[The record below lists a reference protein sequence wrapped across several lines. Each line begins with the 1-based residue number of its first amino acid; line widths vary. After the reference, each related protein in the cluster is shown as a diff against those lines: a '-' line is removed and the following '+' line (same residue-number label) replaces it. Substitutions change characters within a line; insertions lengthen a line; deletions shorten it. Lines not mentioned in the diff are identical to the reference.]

1 MEGDLVIGDSRR
13 AGGRKGLAVRVG
25 INGFGRIGRNFF
37 RAARESTAF
46 EIVAAN
52 DIGSAEQLAHL
63 LRYDSILG
71 RYPGQ
76 ISHGQDSIQVD
87 GKELEILSTRSPGDI
102 DWAGLG
108 VDLVVESS
116 GVFTKADQARLHIDR
131 GGAKKVI
138 ITAPAE
144 GEDIT
149 ICMGVNDKEYQPR
162 QHHVISNASCTT
174 NCLAPVAKVVHQ
186 DFGIESGLMT
196 TVHAY
201 TGDQRLLD
209 SLHKDQRRARAAALS
224 MIPTSS
230 GAAQAVARVLPELK
244 GRFQGFAL
252 RVPVPDVSVVDF
264 TVITERPATVEA
276 VNDALRTAA
285 QGELKGILRVEEEEL
300 VSVDFQGDSYSSIVD
315 ARLTTM
321 AGSRHLKVLAWY
333 DNEWGY
339 SCRVVELA
347 ALIADGLQNPPN

>member
-1 MEGDLVIGDSRR
+1 
-13 AGGRKGLAVRVG
+13 LAVRVG

-76 ISHGQDSIQVD
+76 ISPGKNSIRVD
-87 GKELEILSTRSPGDI
+87 GKDLTILSNGSPGDI

-116 GVFTKADQARLHIDR
+116 GVFNKAEQARLHIDR

-149 ICMGVNDKEYQPR
+149 ICMGVNDSAYQPA

-174 NCLAPVAKVVHQ
+174 NCLAPVAKVLHQ

-209 SLHKDQRRARAAALS
+209 TLHKDQRRARAAALS

-230 GAAQAVARVLPELK
+230 GAAQAVAKVLPELK

-252 RVPVPDVSVVDF
+252 RVPVPDVSIVDF
-264 TVITERPATVEA
+264 TVITERPTTAEV
-276 VNDALRTAA
+276 VNDALRSAA
-285 QGELKGILRVEEEEL
+285 EGELKGILRVEEDEL
-300 VSVDFQGDSYSSIVD
+300 VSVDFEGDPYSSIVD
-315 ARLTTM
+315 ARLTRM
-321 AGSRHLKVLAWY
+321 SGLRHLKVLAWY

-339 SCRVVELA
+339 SCRVVDLA
-347 ALIADGLQNPPN
+347 ALVADGLQKTTPN

>member
-1 MEGDLVIGDSRR
+1 
-13 AGGRKGLAVRVG
+13 
-25 INGFGRIGRNFF
+25 
-37 RAARESTAF
+37 
-46 EIVAAN
+46 
-52 DIGSAEQLAHL
+52 
-63 LRYDSILG
+63 
-71 RYPGQ
+71 
-76 ISHGQDSIQVD
+76 VD

>member
-1 MEGDLVIGDSRR
+1 M
-13 AGGRKGLAVRVG
+13 AVRVG

-76 ISHGQDSIQVD
+76 ISHGQNSIQVD

-138 ITAPAE
+138 ITAPAP
-144 GEDIT
+144 DAVSYT
-149 ICMGVNDKEYQPR
+149 HLDVYKR
-162 QHHVISNASCTT
+162 QLSSRRWS
-174 NCLAPVAKVVHQ
+174 PV
-186 DFGIESGLMT
+186 
-196 TVHAY
+196 
-201 TGDQRLLD
+201 
-209 SLHKDQRRARAAALS
+209 
-224 MIPTSS
+224 
-230 GAAQAVARVLPELK
+230 
-244 GRFQGFAL
+244 
-252 RVPVPDVSVVDF
+252 
-264 TVITERPATVEA
+264 
-276 VNDALRTAA
+276 
-285 QGELKGILRVEEEEL
+285 
-300 VSVDFQGDSYSSIVD
+300 
-315 ARLTTM
+315 
-321 AGSRHLKVLAWY
+321 
-333 DNEWGY
+333 
-339 SCRVVELA
+339 
-347 ALIADGLQNPPN
+347 

>member
-1 MEGDLVIGDSRR
+1 
-13 AGGRKGLAVRVG
+13 LAVRVG

-37 RAARESTAF
+37 RAARDNTSF

-76 ISHGQDSIQVD
+76 ISHGKTSIQVD
-87 GKELEILSTRSPGDI
+87 GKEVEILSTGSPGDI

-108 VDLVVESS
+108 VDLVVEST
-116 GVFTKADQARLHIDR
+116 GVFTEADRARLHIDK

-138 ITAPAE
+138 ITAPAQ

-149 ICMGVNDKEYQPR
+149 ICMGVNDKAYQPAE
-162 QHHVISNASCTT
+162 HHVISNASCTT
-174 NCLAPVAKVVHQ
+174 NCLAPVAKVLHQ

-196 TVHAY
+196 TCHAY

-209 SLHKDQRRARAAALS
+209 AIHKDRRRARAAALS
-224 MIPTSS
+224 MIPTST

-244 GRFQGFAL
+244 GRFQGFSL
-252 RVPVPDVSVVDF
+252 RVPVPDVSIVDF
-264 TVITERPATVEA
+264 SVVTERPTSVEA

-285 QGELKGILRVEEEEL
+285 AGDLRGILRVEEDEL
-300 VSVDFQGDSYSSIVD
+300 VSIDFQGDPHSSIVD
-315 ARLTTM
+315 ARLTAM

-339 SCRVVELA
+339 SCRVAELV
-347 ALIADGLQNPPN
+347 ALVADGLFTSSN

>member
-1 MEGDLVIGDSRR
+1 M
-13 AGGRKGLAVRVG
+13 AVRVG

-76 ISHGQDSIQVD
+76 ISPGKNSIRVD
-87 GKELEILSTRSPGDI
+87 GKDLTILSNGSPGDI

-116 GVFTKADQARLHIDR
+116 GVFNKAEQARLHIDR

-149 ICMGVNDKEYQPR
+149 ICMGVNDSAYQPA

-174 NCLAPVAKVVHQ
+174 NCLAPVAKVLHQ

-209 SLHKDQRRARAAALS
+209 TLHKDQRRARAAALS

-230 GAAQAVARVLPELK
+230 GAAQAVAKVLPELK

-252 RVPVPDVSVVDF
+252 RVPVPDVSIVDF
-264 TVITERPATVEA
+264 TVITERPTTAEA
-276 VNDALRTAA
+276 VNDALRSAA
-285 QGELKGILRVEEEEL
+285 EGELKGILRVEEDEL
-300 VSVDFQGDSYSSIVD
+300 VSVDFEGDPYSSIVD
-315 ARLTTM
+315 ARLTRM
-321 AGSRHLKVLAWY
+321 SGLRHLKVLAWY

-339 SCRVVELA
+339 SCRVVDLA
-347 ALIADGLQNPPN
+347 ALVADGLQKTTPN

>member
-1 MEGDLVIGDSRR
+1 M
-13 AGGRKGLAVRVG
+13 RVG

-76 ISHGQDSIQVD
+76 ISPGKNSIRVD
-87 GKELEILSTRSPGDI
+87 GKDLTILSNGSPGDI

-116 GVFTKADQARLHIDR
+116 GVFNKAEQARLHIDR

-149 ICMGVNDKEYQPR
+149 ICMGVNDSAYQPA

-174 NCLAPVAKVVHQ
+174 NCLAPVAKVLHQ

-209 SLHKDQRRARAAALS
+209 TLHKDQRRARAAALS

-230 GAAQAVARVLPELK
+230 GAAQAVAKVLPELK

-252 RVPVPDVSVVDF
+252 RVPVPDVSIVDF
-264 TVITERPATVEA
+264 TVITERPTTAEA
-276 VNDALRTAA
+276 VNDALRSAA
-285 QGELKGILRVEEEEL
+285 EGELKGILRVEEDEL
-300 VSVDFQGDSYSSIVD
+300 VSVDFEGDPYSSIVD
-315 ARLTTM
+315 ARLTRM
-321 AGSRHLKVLAWY
+321 SGLRHLKVLAWY

-339 SCRVVELA
+339 SCRVVDLA
-347 ALIADGLQNPPN
+347 ALVADGLQKTTPN

>member
-1 MEGDLVIGDSRR
+1 
-13 AGGRKGLAVRVG
+13 
-25 INGFGRIGRNFF
+25 
-37 RAARESTAF
+37 
-46 EIVAAN
+46 VAAN

-76 ISHGQDSIQVD
+76 ISHGQNSIQVD

>member
-1 MEGDLVIGDSRR
+1 
-13 AGGRKGLAVRVG
+13 LAVRVG

-76 ISHGQDSIQVD
+76 ISHGQNSIQVD

>member
-1 MEGDLVIGDSRR
+1 MV
-13 AGGRKGLAVRVG
+13 VRVG

-37 RAARESTAF
+37 RAARENGSF

-71 RYPGQ
+71 RYPGT
-76 ISHGQDSIQVD
+76 IRHGDSSINVD
-87 GKELEILSTRSPGDI
+87 GKDVQILAAGSPGEI
-102 DWAGLG
+102 DWGRLG
-108 VDLVVESS
+108 VELVVEST
-116 GVFTKADQARLHIDR
+116 GAFTHADQARLHIDK

-138 ITAPAE
+138 ITAPGE

-149 ICMGVNDKEYQPR
+149 ICMGVNDKAYQPA
-162 QHHVISNASCTT
+162 HHHIISNASCTT
-174 NCLAPVAKVVHQ
+174 NCLAPVAKVLHQ

-196 TVHAY
+196 TCHAY

-252 RVPVPDVSVVDF
+252 RVPVPDVSIVDF
-264 TVITERPATVEA
+264 TVITERAASVEA
-276 VNDALRTAA
+276 VNDALRKAA
-285 QGELKGILRVEEEEL
+285 EGELKGILRVEEEEL
-300 VSVDFQGDSYSSIVD
+300 VSVDFQGDQHSSVVD
-315 ARLTTM
+315 ARLTM
-321 AGSRHLKVLAWY
+321 MVGSRHLKVLAWY

-339 SCRVVELA
+339 SCRVVDLA
-347 ALIADGLQNPPN
+347 ALVADGLRTTSN

>member
-1 MEGDLVIGDSRR
+1 
-13 AGGRKGLAVRVG
+13 LAVRVG

-37 RAARESTAF
+37 RAARGNGSF
-46 EIVAAN
+46 EVVAAN

-76 ISHGQDSIQVD
+76 ISHSDSSINVD
-87 GKELEILSTRSPGDI
+87 GTDVEILSAGSPGDI
-102 DWAGLG
+102 DWGGLG
-108 VDLVVESS
+108 VELVVESS
-116 GVFTKADQARLHIDR
+116 GVFTRAEQARLHIDK

-149 ICMGVNDKEYQPR
+149 ICMGVNDSAYRPG
-162 QHHVISNASCTT
+162 QHQVISNASCTT
-174 NCLAPVAKVVHQ
+174 NCLAPVAKVLHQ

-224 MIPTSS
+224 MIPTST

-244 GRFQGFAL
+244 GRFQGFSL
-252 RVPVPDVSVVDF
+252 RVPVPDVSIVDF
-264 TVITERPATVEA
+264 TVITERPASVEA
-276 VNDALRTAA
+276 VNNALRAA
-285 QGELKGILRVEEEEL
+285 AEGELKGILRVEEDEL
-300 VSVDFQGDSYSSIVD
+300 VSIDFQGDRHSSVVD
-315 ARLTTM
+315 ARLTSM
-321 AGSRHLKVLAWY
+321 VGSRHLKVLSWY

-339 SCRVVELA
+339 SCRVVDLA
-347 ALIADGLQNPPN
+347 ALVADGLQATSN

>member
-1 MEGDLVIGDSRR
+1 
-13 AGGRKGLAVRVG
+13 LAVRVG

-37 RAARESTAF
+37 RAARENGSF
-46 EIVAAN
+46 EVVAAN
-52 DIGSAEQLAHL
+52 DIGSVEQLAHL

-76 ISHGQDSIQVD
+76 ISYGESSINVD
-87 GKELEILSTRSPGDI
+87 GKVVAILSAGSPGDI
-102 DWAGLG
+102 DWDGLG
-108 VDLVVESS
+108 VELVVESS
-116 GVFTKADQARLHIDR
+116 GVFTRAEQARLHIDK

-138 ITAPAE
+138 ITAPAQ

-149 ICMGVNDKEYQPR
+149 ICMGVNDRAYQPT

-174 NCLAPVAKVVHQ
+174 NCLAPVAKVLHQ
-186 DFGIESGLMT
+186 EFGIESGLMT

-252 RVPVPDVSVVDF
+252 RVPVPDVSIVDF
-264 TVITERPATVEA
+264 TVVTERPTSVEA
-276 VNDALRTAA
+276 VNDALRTWAG
-285 QGELKGILRVEEEEL
+285 GELKGILRVEEDEL
-300 VSVDFQGDSYSSIVD
+300 VSVDFQGDRHSSVVD
-315 ARLTTM
+315 AQLTAM
-321 AGSRHLKVLAWY
+321 VGSRHLKVLSWY

-339 SCRVVELA
+339 SCRVVDLA
-347 ALIADGLQNPPN
+347 ALVAARLQTASH

>member
-1 MEGDLVIGDSRR
+1 M
-13 AGGRKGLAVRVG
+13 AVRVG

-76 ISHGQDSIQVD
+76 ISHGQNSIQVD

>member
-1 MEGDLVIGDSRR
+1 
-13 AGGRKGLAVRVG
+13 
-25 INGFGRIGRNFF
+25 
-37 RAARESTAF
+37 
-46 EIVAAN
+46 VAAN

>member
-1 MEGDLVIGDSRR
+1 
-13 AGGRKGLAVRVG
+13 
-25 INGFGRIGRNFF
+25 
-37 RAARESTAF
+37 
-46 EIVAAN
+46 
-52 DIGSAEQLAHL
+52 
-63 LRYDSILG
+63 
-71 RYPGQ
+71 
-76 ISHGQDSIQVD
+76 
-87 GKELEILSTRSPGDI
+87 
-102 DWAGLG
+102 

>member
-1 MEGDLVIGDSRR
+1 M
-13 AGGRKGLAVRVG
+13 AVRVG

-76 ISHGQDSIQVD
+76 ISPGKNSIRVD
-87 GKELEILSTRSPGDI
+87 GKDLTILSNGSPGDI

-116 GVFTKADQARLHIDR
+116 GVFNKAEQARLHIDR

-149 ICMGVNDKEYQPR
+149 ICMGVNDSAYQPA

-174 NCLAPVAKVVHQ
+174 NCLAPVAKVLHQ

-209 SLHKDQRRARAAALS
+209 TLHKDQRRARAAALS

-230 GAAQAVARVLPELK
+230 GAAQAVAKVLPELK

-252 RVPVPDVSVVDF
+252 RVPVPDVSIVDF
-264 TVITERPATVEA
+264 TVITERPTTAEA
-276 VNDALRTAA
+276 VNDALRSAA
-285 QGELKGILRVEEEEL
+285 EGELKGILRVEEDEL
-300 VSVDFQGDSYSSIVD
+300 VSVDFEGDPYSSIVD
-315 ARLTTM
+315 ARLTRM
-321 AGSRHLKVLAWY
+321 SGLRHLKVLGWY

-339 SCRVVELA
+339 SCRVVDLA
-347 ALIADGLQNPPN
+347 ALVADGLQKTTPN

>member
-1 MEGDLVIGDSRR
+1 M
-13 AGGRKGLAVRVG
+13 GGISSG
-25 INGFGRIGRNFF
+25 
-37 RAARESTAF
+37 
-46 EIVAAN
+46 
-52 DIGSAEQLAHL
+52 HL

-76 ISHGQDSIQVD
+76 ISRGQDSIQVD

>member
-1 MEGDLVIGDSRR
+1 
-13 AGGRKGLAVRVG
+13 
-25 INGFGRIGRNFF
+25 
-37 RAARESTAF
+37 
-46 EIVAAN
+46 VAAN

-76 ISHGQDSIQVD
+76 ISHGQNSIQVG

>member
-1 MEGDLVIGDSRR
+1 VANTAEVEVER
-13 AGGRKGLAVRVG
+13 ALAVRVG

-37 RAARESTAF
+37 RAARDNTAF

-76 ISHGQDSIQVD
+76 ISHGKSSIPVD
-87 GKELEILSTRSPGDI
+87 GNEIEILSTGAPGDI

-108 VDLVVESS
+108 VDVVVESS
-116 GVFTKADQARLHIDR
+116 GVFTKAEQARLHIDK

-138 ITAPAE
+138 ITAPAD

-149 ICMGVNDKEYQPR
+149 ICMGVNDKAYQPA

-174 NCLAPVAKVVHQ
+174 NCLAPVAKVLHQ
-186 DFGIESGLMT
+186 EFGIESGLMT
-196 TVHAY
+196 TCHAY

-209 SLHKDQRRARAAALS
+209 ALHKDQRRARAAALS
-224 MIPTSS
+224 LIPTSS

-244 GRFQGFAL
+244 GRFEGFAL
-252 RVPVPDVSVVDF
+252 RVPVPDVSIVDF
-264 TVITERPATVEA
+264 TVITERPTTVEE
-276 VNDALRTAA
+276 VNAALRAA
-285 QGELKGILRVEEEEL
+285 SEGELTGILRVEEDEL
-300 VSVDFQGDSYSSIVD
+300 VSIDFQGDPHSSIVD
-315 ARLTTM
+315 ARLTAM

-339 SCRVVELA
+339 SCRVVELV
-347 ALIADGLQNPPN
+347 ALVADGLQNSPD

>member
-1 MEGDLVIGDSRR
+1 VANTAEVEVER
-13 AGGRKGLAVRVG
+13 ALAVRVG

-37 RAARESTAF
+37 RAARDNTAF

-76 ISHGQDSIQVD
+76 ISHGKSSIQVD
-87 GKELEILSTRSPGDI
+87 GNEIEILSTGAPGDI

-108 VDLVVESS
+108 VDVVVESS
-116 GVFTKADQARLHIDR
+116 GVFTKAEQARLHIDN

-138 ITAPAE
+138 ITAPAD

-149 ICMGVNDKEYQPR
+149 ICMGVNDKAYQPA

-174 NCLAPVAKVVHQ
+174 NCLAPVAKVLHQ
-186 DFGIESGLMT
+186 EFGIESGLMT
-196 TVHAY
+196 TCHAY

-209 SLHKDQRRARAAALS
+209 ALHKDQRRARAAALS
-224 MIPTSS
+224 LIPTSS

-244 GRFQGFAL
+244 GRFEGFAL
-252 RVPVPDVSVVDF
+252 RVPVPDVSIVDF
-264 TVITERPATVEA
+264 TVITERPTTVEE
-276 VNDALRTAA
+276 VNAALRAA
-285 QGELKGILRVEEEEL
+285 SEGELTGILRVEEDEL
-300 VSVDFQGDSYSSIVD
+300 VSIDFQGDPHSSIVD
-315 ARLTTM
+315 ARLTAM

-339 SCRVVELA
+339 SCRVVELV
-347 ALIADGLQNPPN
+347 ALVADGLQNSPD

>member
-1 MEGDLVIGDSRR
+1 M
-13 AGGRKGLAVRVG
+13 AVRVG

-37 RAARESTAF
+37 RAARENGSF
-46 EIVAAN
+46 EVVAAN
-52 DIGSAEQLAHL
+52 DVGSPEQLAHL

-76 ISHGQDSIQVD
+76 ISHGESSIQVD
-87 GKELEILSTRSPGDI
+87 GKDVEILSAGSPGDI
-102 DWAGLG
+102 DWGGLG
-108 VDLVVESS
+108 VELVVESS
-116 GVFTKADQARLHIDR
+116 GMFTRAEQARLHIDK

-149 ICMGVNDKEYQPR
+149 ICMGVNDKAYQSD

-174 NCLAPVAKVVHQ
+174 NCLAPVAKVLHQ

-196 TVHAY
+196 TCHAY

-224 MIPTSS
+224 MIPTGS

-244 GRFQGFAL
+244 GRFKGFAL
-252 RVPVPDVSVVDF
+252 RVPVPDVSIVDF
-264 TVITERPATVEA
+264 TVVTERPTSVEA
-276 VNDALRTAA
+276 VNDALRSSAE
-285 QGELKGILRVEEEEL
+285 GELKGILRVEEDDL
-300 VSVDFQGDSYSSIVD
+300 VSIDFQGDQHSSIVD

-321 AGSRHLKVLAWY
+321 VGSRHLKVLAWY

-339 SCRVVELA
+339 SCRVVDLA
-347 ALIADGLQNPPN
+347 ALVADRLQTASH

>member
-1 MEGDLVIGDSRR
+1 M
-13 AGGRKGLAVRVG
+13 RVG

-37 RAARESTAF
+37 RAARENGSF
-46 EIVAAN
+46 EVVAAN

-71 RYPGQ
+71 RYPGE
-76 ISHGQDSIQVD
+76 ISHSQSAIRVD
-87 GKELEILSTRSPGDI
+87 GRDVEILSARSPGDI

-108 VDLVVESS
+108 VELVVESS
-116 GVFTKADQARLHIDR
+116 GVFTRAEQARPHIDK

-149 ICMGVNDKEYQPR
+149 ICMGVNDAAYQPVR
-162 QHHVISNASCTT
+162 HHIISNASCTT
-174 NCLAPVAKVVHQ
+174 NCLAPVAKVLHQ
-186 DFGIESGLMT
+186 SFGIESGLMT

-209 SLHKDQRRARAAALS
+209 TLHTDQRRARAAALS

-230 GAAQAVARVLPELK
+230 GAAQAIARVLPELQ

-252 RVPVPDVSVVDF
+252 RVPVPDVSIVDF
-264 TVITERPATVEA
+264 TVVTERPATVEA

-285 QGELKGILRVEEEEL
+285 KGELNGILRVEEDEL
-300 VSVDFQGDSYSSIVD
+300 VSIDFQGDPHSSVVD
-315 ARLTTM
+315 ARLTAM
-321 AGSRHLKVLAWY
+321 AGPRHLKVLSWY

-339 SCRVVELA
+339 SCRVVDLA
-347 ALIADGLQNPPN
+347 ALVADSLRQAAPS

>member
-1 MEGDLVIGDSRR
+1 
-13 AGGRKGLAVRVG
+13 LAVRVG

-76 ISHGQDSIQVD
+76 ISPGKNSIRVD
-87 GKELEILSTRSPGDI
+87 GKDLTILSNGSPGDI

-116 GVFTKADQARLHIDR
+116 GVFNKAEQARLHIDR

-149 ICMGVNDKEYQPR
+149 ICMGVNDSAYQPA

-174 NCLAPVAKVVHQ
+174 NCLAPVAKVLHQ

-209 SLHKDQRRARAAALS
+209 TLHKDQRRARAAALS

-230 GAAQAVARVLPELK
+230 GAAQAVAKVLPELK

-252 RVPVPDVSVVDF
+252 RVPVPDVSIVDF
-264 TVITERPATVEA
+264 TVITERPTTAEA
-276 VNDALRTAA
+276 VNDALRSAA
-285 QGELKGILRVEEEEL
+285 EGELKGILRVEEDEL
-300 VSVDFQGDSYSSIVD
+300 VSVDFEGDPYSSIVD
-315 ARLTTM
+315 ARLTRM
-321 AGSRHLKVLAWY
+321 SGLRHLKVLAWY

-339 SCRVVELA
+339 SCRVVDLA
-347 ALIADGLQNPPN
+347 ALVADGLQKTTPN